1 VEGDVL
7 AGGGAVSLTVKH
19 PGCGGLRCERS
30 SRDCPECGNAEGM
43 RHDPW
48 DGWSCAICDWE
59 ENPL

>member
-1 VEGDVL
+1 MSAL
-7 AGGGAVSLTVKH
+7 VKH

-30 SRDCPECGNAEGM
+30 TRACPECGNTEGM

-48 DGWSCAICDWE
+48 DGWSCAICNWE